1 MALSSIGL
9 QSGLPLPIVTA
20 SGNIAV
26 TTVYLCNKSTTPVT
40 ANIFLVPAAGFV
52 YGQNI
57 IYSNLT
63 IAPNDTYIME
73 QERLLLG
80 TGDSLSGNVGPDAG
94 SSNLIVAT
102 ASFTSI

>member
-1 MALSSIGL
+1 MALSSVGL
-9 QSGLPLPIVTA
+9 QSGLPLPIITA
-20 SGNIAV
+20 TGNIAV
-26 TTVYLCNKSTTPVT
+26 TTVYLCNKSSVAVT
-40 ANIFLVPAAGFV
+40 ANIFLVPAAGSVF
-52 YGQNI
+52 GENI

-94 SSNLIVAT
+94 ASNLIVAT

>member
-1 MALSSIGL
+1 MALSNTEL
-9 QSGLPLPIVTA
+9 QSGLPQTLVTA
-20 SGNIAV
+20 IGNIAV
-26 TTVYLCNKSTTPVT
+26 TTVYLCNKSTVQVT
-40 ANIFLVPAAGFV
+40 ANIFLVPNNSTT

-80 TGDSLSGNVGPDAG
+80 NGDTLAGNIGPD
-94 SSNLIVAT
+94 SSFSNLVVAT
-102 ASFTSI
+102 VSYTSI